1 MKNTA
6 APTKAHFERQEMEGV
21 THADGT
27 VTYNTDM
34 DITRDGVLI
43 GVNSAVWRGKFIHT
57 TTLLDGRTGVG
68 TSKVKSLAAAEAK

>member
-1 MKNTA
+1 
-6 APTKAHFERQEMEGV
+6 MEGV

-43 GVNSAVWRGKFIHT
+43 GTNSTVCKGRKYIHT

-68 TSKVKSLAAAEAK
+68 TSQVKSLAAAEAK